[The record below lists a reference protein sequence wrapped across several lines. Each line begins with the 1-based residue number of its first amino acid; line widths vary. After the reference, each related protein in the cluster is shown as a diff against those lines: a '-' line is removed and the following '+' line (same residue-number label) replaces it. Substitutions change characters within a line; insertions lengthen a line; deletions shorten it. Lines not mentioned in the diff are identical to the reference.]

1 MLPKRIILEGKSY
14 LMLEENLGRLSY
26 NPFRQGSINSKHYSD
41 YEPITAVGIAPVDTV
56 TRKTIDKKKAEV
68 QDLKFAIKFK
78 WNVDV
83 LSANPDLF
91 LRYYN
96 YFESAPQTK
105 DGKKAGVASSSITDF
120 MPFMKDPVYSKAFNK
135 ILGEHAGELESED
148 ILNEAAGA
156 VAQEDPAALA
166 DNLNSFE
173 DGFGGVEAGDVVDDG
188 LGDTP
193 KAGLDFYFYL
203 VFKYDELYNHGEKMK
218 AGAFH
223 DGSNIEIVK
232 LVSQGNADEPN
243 IAITGR
249 VLEKKAIGFYRELLG
264 LLNANHKSI
273 MKAVNEEEKELEL
286 DLGEIPS
293 QEGELNFDPN
303 GQAEGAPNNGEFEV
317 PGAEESP
324 SETLTPSYQTV
335 EDANVGIRND
345 QIAKSPSEMPESERE
360 KALARFKQSSVN
372 GI

>member
-1 MLPKRIILEGKSY
+1 
-14 LMLEENLGRLSY
+14 MLEENLGRLSY
-26 NPFRQGSINSKHYSD
+26 NPFKQGSINSKHYSD

-83 LSANPDLF
+83 LASNPDLF

-105 DGKKAGVASSSITDF
+105 DGKKSGVASSTITDF
-120 MPFMKDPVYSKAFNK
+120 MPFMKDPVYSKTFNK
-135 ILGEHAGELESED
+135 ILGEHDGELEAED

-156 VAQEDPAALA
+156 VATEDPASLE
-166 DNLNSFE
+166 DDVNSFE
-173 DGFGGVEAGDVVDDG
+173 DGFGGIEDGDVVDDG
-188 LGDTP
+188 LGDSVN
-193 KAGLDFYFYL
+193 AGPEFYFYL
-203 VFKYDELYNHGEKMK
+203 VFKYDELYNHDDKMK

-223 DGSNIEIVK
+223 DGSHIEIVK
-232 LVSQGNADEPN
+232 LVSQGNASDPN
-243 IAITGR
+243 TAITGR

-264 LLNANHKSI
+264 VLNANHKSI
-273 MKAVNEEEKELEL
+273 MKAVNEEEKELGINL
-286 DLGEIPS
+286 DDIPS

-303 GQAEGAPNNGEFEV
+303 AQAEGAPNNGEFEV

-335 EDANVGIRND
+335 EDANAGIRND